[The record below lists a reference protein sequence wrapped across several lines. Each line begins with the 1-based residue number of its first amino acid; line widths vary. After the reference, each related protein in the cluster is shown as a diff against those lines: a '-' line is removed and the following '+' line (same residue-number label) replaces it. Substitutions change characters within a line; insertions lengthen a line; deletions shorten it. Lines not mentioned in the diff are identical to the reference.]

1 MAIDCPH
8 CSASMPDSAA
18 FCPGCGRDMQV
29 TERAHGT
36 VGVLPETFAGVL
48 AYFLLPAILFLVVA
62 PYNKNRFLRFHSF
75 QSIGAW
81 LGVVAAMAI
90 LRIVSVVFTFIPT
103 LGQLLASI
111 LVGLAFFMIWL
122 VLLVKA
128 WQGERFRLPLL
139 GEFAEE
145 RASRV

>member
-1 MAIDCPH
+1 
-8 CSASMPDSAA
+8 
-18 FCPGCGRDMQV
+18 
-29 TERAHGT
+29 

>member
-1 MAIDCPH
+1 
-8 CSASMPDSAA
+8 MPDTAA
-18 FCPGCGRDMQV
+18 FCPGCGCDMQV
-29 TERAHGT
+29 SDRAHGV

-81 LGVVAAMAI
+81 LGLVAAFAV
-90 LRIVSVVFTFIPT
+90 LRIVSVVLTFIPT
-103 LGQLLASI
+103 LGQLLATI
-111 LVGLAFFMIWL
+111 LVGLGFFMIWL

-128 WQGERFRLPLL
+128 WQGERFKLPLL
-139 GEFAEE
+139 GQFAEE
-145 RASRV
+145 RANRV